1 MKRLLVTYKVKD
13 AHWWIVNNTLKQVGE
28 PMGIKFHIFRKA
40 HTNLVGYI
48 AEIPD
53 IDVLDKILLNTTIL
67 SDSFKA
73 NGVILETIEMFEEVE
88 N

>member
-73 NGVILETIEMFEEVE
+73 NGVIVETIEMCEEEE